1 MKTPSS
7 GLSSH
12 RSLRGL
18 NLLRILGVGGFIA
31 LSALSARAE
40 WYTGA
45 GASYVETVFRP
56 SYNFTSDRAD
66 KEYENKAY
74 GVQADLFG
82 GYRFRPTPKIAVGV
96 GGSLGLTDAR
106 WSLRTSDA
114 HLTYDIPFNAF
125 VVLEPSVQLLDH
137 IRLFGE
143 LGGGG
148 GYIKESKSS
157 QEASRYDTADW
168 IWGYRLGGG
177 IGYEFGD
184 DWEVSLAFRRTSYD
198 EVSYKSH
205 LPDGTHWESIRDRPY
220 SDTVSVGLTR
230 LW

>member
-1 MKTPSS
+1 MKTSS
-7 GLSSH
+7 FSLSSH
-12 RSLRGL
+12 RSL
-18 NLLRILGVGGFIA
+18 NLLLTLGVVGIMA

-40 WYTGA
+40 WVTGV
-45 GASYVETVFRP
+45 GVSYVETVFRP
-56 SYNFTSDRAD
+56 NYSFMSDRAD

-74 GVQADLFG
+74 GIQADLVG

-96 GGSLGLTDAR
+96 GGSLGLADTR

-114 HLTYDIPFNAF
+114 HLVYDIPFTAF

-137 IRLFGE
+137 VRLFGE

-148 GYIKESKSS
+148 GVIKESKSS
-157 QEASRYDTADW
+157 QEASRYDVDEW
-168 IWGYRLGGG
+168 VWGYRLGAG

-184 DWEVSLAFRRTSYD
+184 DWEVALAFRRTTYD

-205 LPDGTHWESIRDRPY
+205 LPDGTHWESISDRPY
-220 SDTVSVGLTR
+220 SDTVSVGVTR